1 MSRALLIV
9 LAWLLTSA
17 GIDAQ
22 DVTKYVRFSEGGQT
36 AFGVLEGE
44 TIRVLDGD
52 LFDSPRPTDKTLQLA
67 DVRLLPP
74 CEPSKVIAVGLN
86 YKSHL
91 GERSTP
97 KYPGLFSKL
106 PSSLVGHGDDIV
118 MPSDSESLHY
128 EGELVVVIGKKAKNV
143 SVADAPNTIFGLTI
157 GNDVSERTWQR
168 ADLQWFRAKA
178 SDTFG
183 PVGPVIARGLPYDD
197 LMIETRVNGEVRQ
210 KESSKDLLYNV
221 DEIVSY
227 ISRYVTLV
235 PGDIIF
241 TGTPGSTEALKPGD
255 IVEVEIDGIGVLSNR
270 VVRSAPSRE
279 GSDPKHG
286 KEGGV

>member
-1 MSRALLIV
+1 MKRAALVFFTIV
-9 LAWLLTSA
+9 LTAA
-17 GIDAQ
+17 GGLAQ
-22 DVTKYVRFSEGGQT
+22 EGSTKYVRYSHEGQVAYGI
-36 AFGVLEGE
+36 LEGE
-44 TIRVLDGD
+44 AIKVLDGD
-52 LFDSPRPTDKTLQLA
+52 LFASPRPTGGALQLA

-91 GERSTP
+91 GERP
-97 KYPGLFSKL
+97 IPRYPGLFSKF
-106 PSSLVGHGDDIV
+106 PSSLIAHGEPIV
-118 MPSDSESLHY
+118 MPPDSESLHY

-143 SVADAPNTIFGLTI
+143 SVADAPKHIFGVTA

-183 PVGPVIARGLPYDD
+183 PVGPVIVQGHPYGD

-227 ISRYVTLV
+227 ISRYVTLF

-241 TGTPGSTEALKPGD
+241 TGTPGSTQAMKPGD
-255 IVEVEIDGIGVLSNR
+255 IVEVEIEGIGILRNKVVLS
-270 VVRSAPSRE
+270 
-279 GSDPKHG
+279 K
-286 KEGGV
+286 